1 MSSSSAAARVFRRLL
16 STHRS
21 GPRAVASIPPKSELQ
36 AIKVDNGGRAWR
48 IGVQVGRGEGLL
60 GDLHPRDA
68 PLLERTGSFGDTP
81 ATLTTRPV
89 SVTYSRIAP
98 PANIPRASEEREGV
112 GVVRLLSRMSS
123 NKKMMN
129 KKCKT

>member
-1 MSSSSAAARVFRRLL
+1 MSSSSAAAAARVFRRLL

-21 GPRAVASIPPKSELQ
+21 GPRGAASVPPKSELQ

-89 SVTYSRIAP
+89 SVDTHALP
-98 PANIPRASEEREGV
+98 PCMHFPRV
-112 GVVRLLSRMSS
+112 GGA
-123 NKKMMN
+123 
-129 KKCKT
+129 